1 MSLDITMDGDIKAP
15 MTLITYQT
23 IFKKWTAS
31 SCNT

>member
-23 IFKKWTAS
+23 ILYADAL
-31 SCNT
+31 